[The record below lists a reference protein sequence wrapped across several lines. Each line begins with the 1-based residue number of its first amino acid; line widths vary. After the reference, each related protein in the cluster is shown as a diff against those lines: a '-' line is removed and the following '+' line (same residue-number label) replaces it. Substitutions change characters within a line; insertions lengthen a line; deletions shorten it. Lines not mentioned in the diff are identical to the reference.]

1 VPLVLLVVQILTQIC
16 ESSTTRSSESAQPS
30 TGTGGLTGFSA
41 AAVEIGAGATKS
53 AASVRGR
60 CCTQIYLRVGLRCAS
75 LSDNLQRGQR

>member
-1 VPLVLLVVQILTQIC
+1 MPLVLLVVQILTQIC

-41 AAVEIGAGATKS
+41 AVEIGAGAKS